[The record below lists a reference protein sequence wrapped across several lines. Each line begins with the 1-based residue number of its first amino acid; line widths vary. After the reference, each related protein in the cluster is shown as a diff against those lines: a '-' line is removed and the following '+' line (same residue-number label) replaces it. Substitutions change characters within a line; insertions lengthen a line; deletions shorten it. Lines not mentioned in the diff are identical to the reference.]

1 MGSYSYQRSRQTGF
15 EALSGVIYR
24 PSCLEF
30 VDQHHHQITDKSCV
44 VSALDDDLK
53 TIKTYL
59 HHAALKQ
66 GLSQQ
71 TRVTALADGANNCW
85 SVISV
90 LEPHCQTIEPILDW
104 FHIAKKFQNVKMLWV
119 KPLANP
125 LRIKWTL
132 WHGEAEETLRKIALI
147 RDNI

>member
-1 MGSYSYQRSRQTGF
+1 
-15 EALSGVIYR
+15 
-24 PSCLEF
+24 
-30 VDQHHHQITDKSCV
+30 V

-53 TIKTYL
+53 TIKTY

-71 TRVTALADGANNCW
+71 TRVTALADGANCW

-104 FHIAKKFQNVKMLWV
+104 FHIAKKFQNVKNALGEAF
-119 KPLANP
+119 ANP
-125 LRIKWTL
+125 LR
-132 WHGEAEETLRKIALI
+132 RKVDSMAWRSR
-147 RDNI
+147 RDSQKNRINPR